1 MPPFQLISSDSS
13 RSRGK
18 YVTLDKFGRLMLSAN
33 LRDSLHTKGVPIR
46 LQVACDPDTKRI
58 ALQKP
63 ELVRKSATNVEP
75 FKFDVRGYSP
85 ARFIADKFALPKG
98 QTYKFAYAG
107 DEFIEGEKWMS
118 FELRKGND

>member
-1 MPPFQLISSDSS
+1 MTAFQLISSDSS

-46 LQVACDPDTKRI
+46 LQVALDPENKRI

-63 ELVRKSATNVEP
+63 ELVRKSTVNVEP

-85 ARFIADKFALPKG
+85 AKSVLEKFALPTG
-98 QTYKFAYAG
+98 QTYKFTYAG
-107 DEFIEGEKWMS
+107 DEFIEGERWLS
-118 FELRKGND
+118 FEFVKR